1 MFDSFVEFDVFDW
14 LLLDNDFFELCDDV
28 CKKFQY
34 EEIEVLE
41 VMLLVNVIKYK
52 CIIYESYIFIKKI
65 EKKFEKIYKFKIENV
80 IYK

>member
-1 MFDSFVEFDVFDW
+1 MFDSFVEFDVFNW

-34 EEIEVLE
+34 EKIEVLE